1 MLRALVLLLLL
12 VNVALYGWLR
22 ADPQALQPD
31 REPQRLQHQVSPEA
45 IQVLPDLP
53 ASAASA
59 PAPAASAAASAASV
73 ALTSGDIDTGCAE
86 TPPLEAAQLVALKA
100 ALIEAG
106 VPADAIA
113 ERRQSQG
120 GSWIAYLGRFSD
132 ATVRQQRASELGR
145 LNVKFDPVN
154 APAALNPGLSL
165 GRFSTKADAVTQVEA
180 LVRLGVHGARVVTL
194 IAPVVQRHLQ
204 VHAVDQAWR
213 QAARRQRFDSCALD
227 AASTT

>member
-1 MLRALVLLLLL
+1 MLRALVLLFLL
-12 VNVALYGWLR
+12 VNLALYGWLQS
-22 ADPQALQPD
+22 DPQALQPD

-59 PAPAASAAASAASV
+59 PASAASPAASAASI
-73 ALTSGDIDTGCAE
+73 ALAGGDIDTGCAE
-86 TPPLEAAQLVALKA
+86 TPPLESVQLVALKA
-100 ALIEAG
+100 ALIGAG

-132 ATVRQQRASELGR
+132 ATVRQQRAGELGR
-145 LNVKFDPVN
+145 LNVKFEPVN

-165 GRFSTKADAVTQVEA
+165 GRFSSKADAMARVEE
-180 LVRLGVHGARVVTL
+180 LVHLGVHGARVVTL
-194 IAPVVQRHLQ
+194 TAPVVQRHLQ

-213 QAARRQRFDSCALD
+213 QAAGQQRFDRCALD
-227 AASTT
+227 AGSTT

>member
-1 MLRALVLLLLL
+1 
-12 VNVALYGWLR
+12 
-22 ADPQALQPD
+22 
-31 REPQRLQHQVSPEA
+31 
-45 IQVLPDLP
+45 VLPDLP

-165 GRFSTKADAVTQVEA
+165 GRFSTKADAVT
-180 LVRLGVHGARVVTL
+180 
-194 IAPVVQRHLQ
+194 HLQ